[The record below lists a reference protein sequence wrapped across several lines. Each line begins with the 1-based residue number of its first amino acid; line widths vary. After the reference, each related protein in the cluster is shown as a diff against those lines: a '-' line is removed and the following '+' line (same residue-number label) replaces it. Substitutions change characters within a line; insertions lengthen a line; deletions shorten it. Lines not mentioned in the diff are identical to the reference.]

1 MSKSTPSLL
10 ALLGLV
16 AVAGYQNRS
25 TISDMLSDAKKK
37 LPVQYPAQYPDR
49 QADYGAGNVA
59 DPNPLGSFMS
69 EVGRLFQGGMT
80 GGSLSGGSL
89 SGGSLSGGL
98 TELVERFKSSGRREP
113 AESWVSDGPNMPINS
128 EELRSVLGEETLREL
143 GHKTGMTPEQ
153 VLLRLNAALP
163 DVVNQFTPSGR
174 LPTQSEAQSLI

>member
-49 QADYGAGNVA
+49 QANYGAGNVA
-59 DPNPLGSFMS
+59 DPNPLGGFMS

-80 GGSLSGGSL
+80 
-89 SGGSLSGGL
+89 GGSLSGGL